1 MALRTESLITESFH
15 GMVAADISL
24 SRPVSSSD
32 EYDRLCR
39 TYDVNRRNLVM
50 LARPESG
57 SLLSSGTRPPR
68 DTPVDRLVWSLAVP
82 DFSSG
87 QRSRAVSLISEFG
100 SFRVTVAYAFC
111 RLVRQYGAVNAV
123 TVLESAHRY
132 AFINADGDRYS
143 VGLFCTDS
151 ELADVA
157 DNIVHDCQR

>member
-1 MALRTESLITESFH
+1 MSLQTESLITEFFH

-32 EYDRLCR
+32 EYDRLCL

-82 DFSSG
+82 DFTYE
-87 QRSRAVSLISEFG
+87 QRSRVVSLISEFG
-100 SFRVTVAYAFC
+100 SFSYTVAYAFS
-111 RLVRQYGAVNAV
+111 RL
-123 TVLESAHRY
+123 
-132 AFINADGDRYS
+132 
-143 VGLFCTDS
+143 
-151 ELADVA
+151 
-157 DNIVHDCQR
+157 